1 MDCCALFYTS
11 SSLADSMR
19 LTFPGNQLCLWF
31 VSWALAHSV
40 IYAQCWNKYNADK
53 VWTTWVNTPSVL
65 LNIDKRKMDKET
77 WHIVLYW
84 FSCSPAMSSIVL
96 WLESFSDSNEWCS
109 NPAKYMTSNETQLKV
124 NLFFS
129 FLQRAIHFL
138 KDMAM
143 FCNNI
148 CISILRVV

>member
-53 VWTTWVNTPSVL
+53 VWNTCINTPSVL
-65 LNIDKRKMDKET
+65 LNVDKEKMDKET
-77 WHIVLYW
+77 YW
-84 FSCSPAMSSIVL
+84 FSCSTAMFSIVL
-96 WLESFSDSNEWCS
+96 WLESFSDSNEWCR
-109 NPAKYMTSNETQLKV
+109 NPAKYMTSNKTQLKG
-124 NLFFS
+124 NQFFP

-138 KDMAM
+138 KDMAL
-143 FCNNI
+143 FCYNI